1 MSNEGSCL
9 GVSYADHH
17 LFYSVNS
24 PGSREHL
31 QHIGS
36 IDFSFDVQSAIIRGD
51 NAGFPALKT
60 SLEKLKEEY
69 NCSSVK
75 ILSPPAEECWTTVP
89 RSVYEDSAER
99 EAHIGLLM
107 HGLDRS
113 DIEATWHPLSN
124 TDFRLLL
131 LRKKSSMMGFS
142 NLLGSFSDT
151 EFVSHFEIG
160 GDWQN
165 HSRVNGS
172 FMIVFCGQDC
182 ITASSYI
189 LGKLRGCTYI
199 RYDNPSDL
207 PYLWSLYAEKLTWM
221 NGLHDQI
228 YICDHFSHSVSEIL
242 TPYWDDSG
250 DVTVM
255 NSLSRMNVSADEKTY
270 GFPLESAFPAIMM
283 SLNTAPDDVE
293 EPA

>member
-1 MSNEGSCL
+1 MSNDGSCL

-17 LFYSVNS
+17 LFYSVND
-24 PGSREHL
+24 PGNRGHL

-51 NAGFPALKT
+51 TNGFPALKT
-60 SLEKLKEEY
+60 SLEKLREEH

-75 ILSPPAEECWTTVP
+75 ILSPPAEECWTIVP

-99 EAHIGLLM
+99 EAHINLLM

-113 DIEATWHPLSN
+113 EIEATWHSLSN
-124 TDFRLLL
+124 SDFWLLL
-131 LRKKSSMMGFS
+131 LRKKSSMTGFS

-160 GDWQN
+160 ADWQN
-165 HSRVNGS
+165 HSNVNGS
-172 FMIVFCGQDC
+172 FMMIFCGPTC

-189 LGKLRGCTYI
+189 LGKLRGCSYI
-199 RYDNPSDL
+199 HYDNPSDL
-207 PYLWSLYAEKLTWM
+207 PYLWSLYSEKLSWM

-228 YICDHFSHSVSEIL
+228 YVCDHHSHTVSEIL
-242 TPYWDDSG
+242 IPYWDDSG
-250 DVTVM
+250 EVTVM
-255 NSLSRMNVSADEKTY
+255 NSLAGMGVSADEKTY

-283 SLNTAPDDVE
+283 SLNYESVNDE
-293 EPA
+293 K